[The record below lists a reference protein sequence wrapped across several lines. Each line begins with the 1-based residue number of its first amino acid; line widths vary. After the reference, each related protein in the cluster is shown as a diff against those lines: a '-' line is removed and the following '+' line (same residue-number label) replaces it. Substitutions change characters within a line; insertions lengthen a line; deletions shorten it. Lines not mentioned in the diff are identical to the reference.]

1 MPTVLVVQPAEDD
14 GLGRFSGWL
23 SEQGIDI
30 RTVRPYDEEVIPD
43 RLRADGLIV
52 LGGDMSSNDNAR
64 FPWLEQIRA
73 LFRDA
78 VLQHRPTLGICLGG
92 QLLAQALGGIVA
104 KGGHGTEA
112 GVVTVSATDGATGD
126 ALFDGLGPQFQVAS
140 MHGDAIEQLPDGA
153 ALLATSNP
161 YQQQAFRAA
170 PNAWGVQFHPEIT
183 PATYALWA
191 ADFRSSDPDER
202 RRVARGV
209 GDLAA
214 ADSVVQETAE
224 VLATRFAALITSPQ
238 TGMTSPQTGMI

>member
-1 MPTVLVVQPAEDD
+1 MQTVLVIQPAKDD
-14 GLGRFSGWL
+14 GLGRFSDWL
-23 SEQGIDI
+23 SKRGIAI
-30 RTVRPYDEEVIPD
+30 QTVRPYDGDAIPD

-92 QLLAQALGGIVA
+92 QLLAQSLGGTVIR
-104 KGGHGTEA
+104 GDHGTEA
-112 GVVTVSATDGATGD
+112 GVVTVSATDEATGD

-161 YQQQAFRAA
+161 YPQQAFRAA

-191 ADFRSSDPDER
+191 GDFRSSDPDER
-202 RRVARGV
+202 QRVARGV
-209 GDLAA
+209 DDLVAV
-214 ADSVVQETAE
+214 DSIVQQTAE
-224 VLATRFAALITSPQ
+224 LLATRFAALIASSGPRET
-238 TGMTSPQTGMI
+238 